1 MKNINKIKAAAL
13 AGTLVF
19 AAMFSGCSHSLKNEE
34 RFQLPDNPESFEMT
48 DIDSSSLNT
57 IEVYGRTYMPY
68 GSLKGKLKYIAIQDC
83 LGYLDNDKNLRVYTL
98 NDDPYDNYLMVVNVD
113 RMNET
118 PDIWRDFS
126 TYGEDI
132 FTPKIVE
139 PAGYEEWGNSDI
151 HYEMECVQFDI
162 KIDAENVKEITMNYY
177 SGDNFIG
184 SSGGSRADN
193 KVIDKGDVFSFEIPE
208 MTAKKLAPEGGPFE
222 IRCEFTL
229 QAENNDTYTVEGG
242 FEGSVKLG
250 QNYYFNLT
258 GNQEDGYKLS

>member
-139 PAGYEEWGNSDI
+139 PAGYE
-151 HYEMECVQFDI
+151 
-162 KIDAENVKEITMNYY
+162 
-177 SGDNFIG
+177 
-184 SSGGSRADN
+184 
-193 KVIDKGDVFSFEIPE
+193 
-208 MTAKKLAPEGGPFE
+208 
-222 IRCEFTL
+222 
-229 QAENNDTYTVEGG
+229 
-242 FEGSVKLG
+242 
-250 QNYYFNLT
+250 
-258 GNQEDGYKLS
+258 